1 MSEQVG
7 SVTRKKSS
15 DFHGGIRFQSSFTI
29 RWELEDKNFLKI
41 DIICLDDS
49 LKYRIM
55 AIKTNE
61 NFTPFSNSVTFRK
74 HRETDLVT
82 ASELVTGFCRSKSN
96 VPTPGSLCT
105 TGRLFQAQIP
115 SPCLHFLPPPRE
127 IYIDMC
133 IIHRGC
139 TSIDFKLLIDSAYLL
154 ASLGDK
160 GLFSSANFLQ
170 IADVVRREL
179 SSCCLCFVFSQTFA
193 YTVLVKRAKKFRHF
207 VSLPKQLNLVSSFSR
222 STVQQSG
229 NFATR
234 LISSVSSKFGQQ

>member
-74 HRETDLVT
+74 PRGTDLVT
-82 ASELVTGFCRSKSN
+82 ASELIPGFCRSKSKC
-96 VPTPGSLCT
+96 PDPGVTLHDHKPDKGIVS
-105 TGRLFQAQIP
+105 GIK
-115 SPCLHFLPPPRE
+115 SPPLARTPPPPPT
-127 IYIDMC
+127 
-133 IIHRGC
+133 GF
-139 TSIDFKLLIDSAYLL
+139 TLIDA
-154 ASLGDK
+154 
-160 GLFSSANFLQ
+160 
-170 IADVVRREL
+170 
-179 SSCCLCFVFSQTFA
+179 
-193 YTVLVKRAKKFRHF
+193 
-207 VSLPKQLNLVSSFSR
+207 
-222 STVQQSG
+222 
-229 NFATR
+229 
-234 LISSVSSKFGQQ
+234 